1 METLSFI
8 LSCGTEYDL
17 TRRERMKNDTR
28 RFPLRHQKQ
37 GFLVQKDL
45 AVYLFFSELFR
56 QNRPEGREGHSCGN

>member
-1 METLSFI
+1 LETLSFI

-56 QNRPEGREGHSCGN
+56 QNRPEGCEGRSRGN